1 MQKHIQQGPHKEGL
15 FSAVHLIL
23 VALQKKREKR
33 GQKNRPI
40 ALTQKYNGQLPLWLT
55 SLQ

>member
-23 VALQKKREKR
+23 VALQKKGRKESKR
-33 GQKNRPI
+33 TG
-40 ALTQKYNGQLPLWLT
+40 PLL
-55 SLQ
+55 